1 MAGKTKKHVV
11 IATRIFDPEPAI
23 AAEIQHSFAKALSSG
38 GYDVTVLTTKAP
50 GHSTYSDGDLDV
62 RRWPALRDKDGYIK
76 GVVQYLSFDIPLF
89 FRLLFHRPKPDV
101 VLLEPP
107 PTTAMMVRAVC
118 WLRRIPYV
126 YHVADLWSEAV
137 TNDDAGKLVQKLL
150 RAGEI
155 WALKGA
161 SALMSA
167 YPGMTSGLKA
177 LGIKK
182 NVETIGLG
190 VDTDI
195 YKPEGPLK
203 DNLPAK
209 KILLYAGTASYV
221 HGAEIFV
228 DAFNL
233 IKDDFPE
240 VGLVFIG
247 QGTSFDWLEEQ
258 AKKSQGRITVLPK
271 VSSPEA
277 AAWLRSAVASLASV
291 KPDVYSFAFPTKAYS
306 AAASGV
312 PVIYTGAETAGKV
325 IQNNGLGIFAEYNP
339 DSVAAA
345 MRHILTEKK
354 DKQLS
359 RKEGLR
365 TWALKNVALSAIANK
380 VKKIVDELA
389 QSVNENSSSGQEKS

>member
-11 IATRIFDPEPAI
+11 IATRIFAPEPAI

-50 GHSTYSDGDLDV
+50 GHATYSDGDLDV

-107 PTTAMMVRAVC
+107 PTTAMIVRAVC

-137 TNDDAGKLVQKLL
+137 TDDDAGKLVQKLL

-161 SALMSA
+161 SVLMSA
-167 YPGMTSGLKA
+167 YPGMTGGLRG
-177 LGIKK
+177 LGIDK

-190 VDTDI
+190 VDTDV
-195 YKPEGPLK
+195 YKPEGQVK
-203 DNLPAK
+203 ENLPAK
-209 KILLYAGTASYV
+209 KVLLYAGTASHV

-240 VGLVFIG
+240 VGLVFVG

-271 VSSPEA
+271 VSSAEA
-277 AAWLRSAVASLASV
+277 ASWLRSAVASLASV
-291 KPDVYSFAFPTKAYS
+291 NPDVYSFAFPTKAYS

-325 IQNNGLGIFAEYNP
+325 IQDNGLGCFAEYDSN
-339 DSVAAA
+339 SVAEA
-345 MRHILTEKK
+345 MRQILSEDE
-354 DKQLS
+354 DKRLS
-359 RKEGLR
+359 RKKYLR
-365 TWALKNVALSAIANK
+365 KWAMDNVALSAIAIK
-380 VKKIVDELA
+380 VKKIIDRIA
-389 QSVNENSSSGQEKS
+389 SPENKVV

>member
-1 MAGKTKKHVV
+1 MVSKAKKHVV

-23 AAEIQHSFAKALSSG
+23 AAEIQHSFAKALSDG

-50 GHSTYSDGDLDV
+50 GHSSYSDGDLDV
-62 RRWPALRDKDGYIK
+62 RRWPALRDEDGYIK

-89 FRLLFHRPKPDV
+89 FRLLFHRPKPDA

-161 SALMSA
+161 SVLMSA
-167 YPGMTSGLKA
+167 YPGMTGGLKA
-177 LGIKK
+177 LGIEK

-271 VSSPEA
+271 VTSPEA
-277 AAWLRSAVASLASV
+277 AVWLRSAVTSLASV

-325 IQNNGLGIFAEYNP
+325 IQNNGLGWFADYNP
-339 DSVAAA
+339 SSVAKA
-345 MRHILTEKK
+345 MSDALTQDDESRLEKK
-354 DKQLS
+354 KH
-359 RKEGLR
+359 LR
-365 TWALKNVALSAIANK
+365 NWAIDNVSLSAIAQK
-380 VKKIVDELA
+380 VKEIIDQV
-389 QSVNENSSSGQEKS
+389 VT

>member
-23 AAEIQHSFAKALSSG
+23 AAEIQHSFAKALSNG

-50 GHSTYSDGDLDV
+50 GYATYSDGDLDV

-107 PTTAMMVRAVC
+107 PTTAMIVRAVC

-137 TNDDAGKLVQKLL
+137 TDDDAGKLVQKLL

-161 SALMSA
+161 SVLMSA
-167 YPGMTSGLKA
+167 YRGMTGGLRG
-177 LGIKK
+177 LGIDK

-190 VDTDI
+190 VDTDV
-195 YKPEGPLK
+195 YKPEGQVK
-203 DNLPAK
+203 ENLPAK
-209 KILLYAGTASYV
+209 KVLLYAGTASHV

-240 VGLVFIG
+240 VGLVFVG

-271 VSSPEA
+271 VSSAEA
-277 AAWLRSAVASLASV
+277 ARWLRSAVASLASV
-291 KPDVYSFAFPTKAYS
+291 NPDVYSFAFPTKAYS

-325 IQNNGLGIFAEYNP
+325 IQDNGLGCFAEYDSN
-339 DSVAAA
+339 SVAEA
-345 MRHILTEKK
+345 MRQILSEDE
-354 DKQLS
+354 DKRLS
-359 RKEGLR
+359 RKKYLR
-365 TWALKNVALSAIANK
+365 KWAMDNVALSAIAIK
-380 VKKIVDELA
+380 VKKIIDRIA
-389 QSVNENSSSGQEKS
+389 SPENKVV

>member
-1 MAGKTKKHVV
+1 MASKAKKHVV

-23 AAEIQHSFAKALSSG
+23 AAEIQHSFAKALSNG
-38 GYDVTVLTTKAP
+38 GYDVTVLTTKVP
-50 GHSTYSDGDLDV
+50 RHSTYSDGNLDV

-89 FRLLFHRPKPDV
+89 FRLMFHYPKPDV

-137 TNDDAGKLVQKLL
+137 TDDDAGKLVQKLL

-161 SALMSA
+161 LVLMSA
-167 YPGMTSGLKA
+167 YPGMTGGLKA
-177 LGIKK
+177 LGIEK

-233 IKDDFPE
+233 IKDEFPD
-240 VGLVFIG
+240 VGLVFMG
-247 QGTSFDWLEEQ
+247 QGTAFDWIRAQ
-258 AKKSQGRITVLPK
+258 AEASCGRIAVMPRQD
-271 VSSPEA
+271 SANA
-277 AAWLRSAVASLASV
+277 AAWLRASVASLASV
-291 KPDVYSFAFPTKAYS
+291 KPGPYSFAFPTKAYS
-306 AAASGV
+306 SAACGV
-312 PVIYTGAETAGKV
+312 PVIYTGAKDAGEIIENNHLGWFADYTAEAV
-325 IQNNGLGIFAEYNP
+325 AE
-339 DSVAAA
+339 A
-345 MRHILTEKK
+345 MRAALTRDT
-354 DKQLS
+354 DKQVICKK
-359 RKEGLR
+359 RLR
-365 TWALKNVALSAIANK
+365 NWATENVSLSAIAQK
-380 VKKIVDELA
+380 VKEIIDQV
-389 QSVNENSSSGQEKS
+389 VT

>member
-23 AAEIQHSFAKALSSG
+23 AAEIQHSFAKALSNG

-50 GHSTYSDGDLDV
+50 GYATYSDGDLDV

-107 PTTAMMVRAVC
+107 PTTAMIVRAVC

-137 TNDDAGKLVQKLL
+137 TDDDAGKLVQKLL

-161 SALMSA
+161 SVLMSA
-167 YPGMTSGLKA
+167 YPGMTGGLRG
-177 LGIKK
+177 LGIDK

-190 VDTDI
+190 VDTDV
-195 YKPEGPLK
+195 YKPEGQVK
-203 DNLPAK
+203 ENLPAK
-209 KILLYAGTASYV
+209 KVLLYAGTASHV

-240 VGLVFIG
+240 VGLVFVG

-271 VSSPEA
+271 VSSAEA
-277 AAWLRSAVASLASV
+277 ASWLRSAVASLASV
-291 KPDVYSFAFPTKAYS
+291 NPDVYSFAFPTKAYS

-325 IQNNGLGIFAEYNP
+325 IQDNGLGCFAEYDSN
-339 DSVAAA
+339 SVAEA
-345 MRHILTEKK
+345 MRQILSEDE
-354 DKQLS
+354 DKRLS
-359 RKEGLR
+359 RKKYLR
-365 TWALKNVALSAIANK
+365 KWAMDNVALSAIAIK
-380 VKKIVDELA
+380 VKKIIDRIA
-389 QSVNENSSSGQEKS
+389 SPENKVV